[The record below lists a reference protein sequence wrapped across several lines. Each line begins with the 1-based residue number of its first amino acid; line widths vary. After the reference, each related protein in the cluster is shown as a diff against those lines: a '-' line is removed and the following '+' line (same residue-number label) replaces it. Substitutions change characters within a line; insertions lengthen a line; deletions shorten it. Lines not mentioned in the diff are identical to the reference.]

1 MEFVIN
7 GNNLPNN
14 MSISEHFDTIIINY
28 VSEDNSYFYTAVN
41 NF

>member
-1 MEFVIN
+1 MEIVLD

-14 MSISEHFDTIIINY
+14 MNITEHFDTIIINY
-28 VSEDNSYFYTAVN
+28 VSDEKSVYY

>member
-1 MEFVIN
+1 MEIKFN

-14 MSISEHFDTIIINY
+14 MSITEHFDTIIITY
-28 VSEDNSYFYTAVN
+28 VSDEKSVYY